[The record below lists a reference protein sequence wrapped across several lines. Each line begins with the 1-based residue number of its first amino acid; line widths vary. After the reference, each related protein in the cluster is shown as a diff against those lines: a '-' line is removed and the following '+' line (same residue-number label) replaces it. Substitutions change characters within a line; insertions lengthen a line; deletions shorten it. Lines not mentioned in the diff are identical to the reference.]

1 MSVFKAELGATVVGA
16 PTGQFTKFFC
26 PRGMN
31 IDIVLPNSQIT
42 VQVSGTW
49 HEVEGLVEPVYDDE
63 GKLYEW
69 ENTVLPDVFVEQDIE
84 DLRLGKDSLMEWVWR
99 RWL

>member
-1 MSVFKAELGATVVGA
+1 M
-16 PTGQFTKFFC
+16 
-26 PRGMN
+26 
-31 IDIVLPNSQIT
+31 
-42 VQVSGTW
+42 
-49 HEVEGLVEPVYDDE
+49 EPVYDDE
-63 GKLYEW
+63 GKLYER